1 MFADVLKRVFGH
13 FRYVL
18 VAGIVAFAIVSAA
31 ILLPNRVIIQ
41 QVLFSDSSAFSD
53 KVLFVFNMLGTLA
66 TNFSLLT
73 ASYLFLVAIVF
84 GINVSLLTFY
94 IRRRQEVSHTKRVH
108 LASIGGFVS
117 AVLGIGCI
125 ACGSVILTAVF
136 GLVGAGVIITFL
148 PFHGLEF
155 GVIGISLLLVSTF
168 YLVKKI
174 HDPIV
179 CPID

>member
-1 MFADVLKRVFGH
+1 MVIVVLKRVFRH
-13 FRYVL
+13 LRYIL
-18 VAGIVAFAIVSAA
+18 GAGIVAFAVVSAA

-41 QVLFSDSSAFSD
+41 QVLFSDSSTIAS
-53 KVLFVFNMLGTLA
+53 KVKFVLSMFGSLS

-73 ASYLFLVAIVF
+73 ASYLVLVAIIF
-84 GINVSLLTFY
+84 GINVALLTFY

-108 LASIGGFVS
+108 LASVGGFVS
-117 AVLGIGCI
+117 AVLGIGCV

-136 GLVGAGVIITFL
+136 GLVGAGAIITFL

-155 GVIGISLLLVSTF
+155 GVIGITLLLISTF

-174 HDPIV
+174 QDPIV